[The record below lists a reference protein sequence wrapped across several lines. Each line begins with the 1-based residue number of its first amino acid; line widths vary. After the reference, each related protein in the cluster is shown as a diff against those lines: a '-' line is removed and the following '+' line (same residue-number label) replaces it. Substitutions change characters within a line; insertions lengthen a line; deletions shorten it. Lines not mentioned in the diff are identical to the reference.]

1 MTNLIRKNIDALP
14 KKDGMGTIQHA
25 TIATSPMK
33 ASMGRIVINLKG
45 MWNMAKV
52 IAESDIAI
60 FSFPVAIIR
69 WLSAPEAPD
78 HRVTLSLDSSLRGFA
93 LRTQSGA
100 CSPQHPRS
108 ACIFQHHHSLP
119 RKMLSENLRG
129 RFLSVFAK
137 QKNREKRTRAP

>member
-25 TIATSPMK
+25 TSATSPMK
-33 ASMGRIVINLKG
+33 ASTGRIVTNLKG

-52 IAESDIAI
+52 IVESDIANCPLPAFI
-60 FSFPVAIIR
+60 TR

-78 HRVTLSLDSSLRGFA
+78 QRVTLSLDSPLRGFA
-93 LRTQSGA
+93 LRTQSWA

-108 ACIFQHHHSLP
+108 AYIFRYPPSVP
-119 RKMLSENLRG
+119 RMMLSKNLRG
-129 RFLSVFAK
+129 WFLSVFAK